1 MNDQL
6 KMCHYYAH
14 HYSCKHTTY
23 ALGKYC
29 SSGGLVQTPCKKK
42 NIWQSIRM
50 GEECENC
57 AVPAGRGNN
66 IADGGDAYLEVKK
79 ERDRV
84 DKGGKSSVRRKVKR
98 VGR

>member
-1 MNDQL
+1 
-6 KMCHYYAH
+6 
-14 HYSCKHTTY
+14 
-23 ALGKYC
+23 
-29 SSGGLVQTPCKKK
+29 
-42 NIWQSIRM
+42 M